1 MSVDLTKLCKALAVR
16 SGVSY
21 TYRGRDL
28 QDEEVF
34 SPFGLLPAILK
45 RAESLSL
52 MCLGQGLGVSFKDV
66 EKSMLGYTVEIND
79 DDRHFLQHLCVM
91 DVMEELHKTANNGKV
106 DLNELSNE

>member
-45 RAESLSL
+45 RVESLSL

-66 EKSMLGYTVEIND
+66 ENLCWDIQSRSMMMTDIYSTYVSWMSWRSCI
-79 DDRHFLQHLCVM
+79 RLQTMVR
-91 DVMEELHKTANNGKV
+91 
-106 DLNELSNE
+106 